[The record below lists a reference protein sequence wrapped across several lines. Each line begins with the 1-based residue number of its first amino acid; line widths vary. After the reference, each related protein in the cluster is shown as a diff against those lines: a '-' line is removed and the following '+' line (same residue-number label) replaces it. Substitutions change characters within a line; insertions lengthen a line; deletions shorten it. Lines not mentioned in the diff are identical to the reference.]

1 MRLEIYDYNNEENH
15 IFGYGREDLKPVI
28 PEIGETVL
36 VNLKWYKV
44 RKRLLSYR
52 KVPCEGG
59 KYFCM
64 DQTVY
69 LWVEKLDIPDQELG
83 VIPDSSNIR

>member
-1 MRLEIYDYNNEENH
+1 MRLEIYNYNNEENH

-28 PEIGETVL
+28 PEIGETIL

-52 KVPCEGG
+52 EVNCL
-59 KYFCM
+59 M

-69 LWVEKLDIPDQELG
+69 LWVEKQDIPDQEIG